1 MVLGRLG
8 TFSFQERVDPGQ
20 QEFQIGWLDLA
31 HVSNAKR
38 RVSQLS
44 LPAGDGHANLTQ
56 EAIEAVYVEAAW
68 FENGRDSLRA
78 IASGGEKGEAFVGPG
93 LCLRRKPGVA
103 LETCSEALVQDAIQ
117 LGVEGIEQGE
127 RWGGGR
133 RIALQVFVE
142 EQEIKVP
149 PAMRNPSRAL

>member
-1 MVLGRLG
+1 MRLSAL
-8 TFSFQERVDPGQ
+8 SFQERVDPRQ
-20 QEFQIGWLDLA
+20 QELQVRLLNLP

-44 LPAGDGHANLTQ
+44 VPAGDGHAILTQ

-103 LETCSEALVQDAIQ
+103 LETRSEALVQDAIQ

-127 RWGGGR
+127 RRGGGR
-133 RIALQVFVE
+133 RIALQVFV
-142 EQEIKVP
+142 
-149 PAMRNPSRAL
+149 